1 MTFEYD
7 READALEISL
17 SGEIVAR
24 TVEIDPGTF
33 VDLDAQGHLVAIE
46 VIRPMRRWPLREILE
61 SYDVDP
67 EDAAVLH
74 ALWNEQSPYPF
85 AEPLLVG

>member
-1 MTFEYD
+1 MTLEYD

-24 TVEIDPGTF
+24 TLEIDTGTL
-33 VDLDAQGHLVAIE
+33 VDLDAQGNLVAIE
-46 VIRPMRRWPLREILE
+46 VIRPMRPWPLREILE
-61 SYDVDP
+61 QYTIDS
-67 EDAAVLH
+67 EDEAVLL
-74 ALWNEQSPYPF
+74 ALWNEKSPYPF